1 MKLNIKGREVGKSM
15 KQAKEILNKN
25 NIDNYCVVFPISWY
39 RAYKKKDSGFWAK
52 YKKEHPNTDYYFI
65 TSLRETRLVYKLNEE
80 GELERQ

>member
-1 MKLNIKGREVGKSM
+1 MKLKNRDFKKSVKM
-15 KQAKEILNKN
+15 AEETLKNN

-39 RAYKKKDSGFWAK
+39 KAYKKKDSGFWAK

-65 TSLRETRLVYKLNEE
+65 TSLRETRLIYKLNEE